1 MIWIS
6 KKIIKGNLTVFIPI
20 KKEIGSIRADAAGG
34 VGGLLDHT
42 PNIAN
47 KAVKTAGTP
56 VVII

>member
-1 MIWIS
+1 M
-6 KKIIKGNLTVFIPI
+6 
-20 KKEIGSIRADAAGG
+20 GSIRADAAGG

-47 KAVKTAGTP
+47 KAVKTAGAP